1 MRDSLEVDDLP
12 FVIGLSGMHGA
23 YENIEGKGWEDRV
36 MGIWNA
42 QFAMADDSKYPD
54 FKGNVTTADT
64 RDYFRTA
71 DNSPAD
77 VGYHWNLNAESYFW
91 VGDAMANA
99 MQSLQS
105 APVGINESSTSN
117 QKGPFE

>member
-1 MRDSLEVDDLP
+1 
-12 FVIGLSGMHGA
+12 
-23 YENIEGKGWEDRV
+23 

-117 QKGPFE
+117 PKGPFE